1 MRLCLIVLLFVY
13 NVYAGVQSP
22 LDAHDICALENHSAH
37 DEILGGDDGRPEGC
51 TSTPI
56 NRITSHGSS
65 NGYPIIYYTYS
76 VSDPASCG
84 NGSFAYYEVS
94 ALCNNDQLCD
104 ENQTYDRETN
114 QCINPC
120 EDITPPDE
128 YQNLHYSGQ
137 SFSELANCEDAKN
150 QLDNNYSTSS
160 QCFSAQDVSGNDNAC
175 EQYFLYTDCKTPPSK
190 YNGLDLF
197 YPFDDQQ
204 SCDDYKINNNFIT
217 ATNCVQQNP
226 YCPYFFYGTR
236 GDTDPCKDIP
246 TPNSYMGYPLAG
258 TYQNYSSCMRA
269 KTYYNDGDGFCMQL
283 TDDCPLYYGY
293 FNVNGSDDN
302 DLTDND
308 GDGIP
313 DGPNPPSGDTSGDN
327 NGNGDSSTTDSSDS
341 NNTNS
346 DNVGDG
352 NNSASGG
359 GGGSGPIDF
368 TPVLNKLQIVSDKN
382 HKDLSKINSKL
393 SNLDQKAKNIS
404 DNTAKT
410 VDKLDELIDLM
421 HDQNDL
427 LEGDNNGSGN
437 QGLNVDM
444 SGVEDRLDKTNDHL
458 DHIEQNISSIGSVFS
473 RFMDL
478 VSNPQEKIGDII
490 DSSIDEATDKYLG
503 KQVIDMPNCGV
514 VPTISFEFYGHTITL
529 LSEDIVNQ
537 WPLEIF
543 RSMIIF
549 SFVLAGL
556 ITVFRSS

>member
-1 MRLCLIVLLFVY
+1 MRKFLISFLIVLPAISFATELPVPSY
-13 NVYAGVQSP
+13 QSAI
-22 LDAHDICALENHSAH
+22 DSNDHNQY
-37 DEILGGDDGRPEGC
+37 RVK
-51 TSTPI
+51 
-56 NRITSHGSS
+56 ITSEHSCGYGVYIGTEYEGVPITEGVKILYKSYLHYYFGV
-65 NGYPIIYYTYS
+65 NGEYGNTCTYTYTDKQL
-76 VSDPASCG
+76 DP
-84 NGSFAYYEVS
+84 
-94 ALCNNDQLCD
+94 Q
-104 ENQTYDRETN
+104 
-114 QCINPC
+114 C

-128 YQNLHYSGQ
+128 YKNLHYSGQ
-137 SFSELANCEDAKN
+137 SFSELTNCDDALNQYGADYNDFEDYPNSPKCFDAKE
-150 QLDNNYSTSS
+150 L
-160 QCFSAQDVSGNDNAC
+160 SGNDNAC
-175 EQYFLYTDCKTPPSK
+175 QRYFLYVPCDTPPSE
-190 YNGLDLF
+190 YDGLDLF
-197 YPFDDQQ
+197 YPFPDQQ
-204 SCDDYKINNNFIT
+204 SCDDYKVNNNFIT
-217 ATNCVQQNP
+217 ATNCVQQRR

-258 TYQNYSSCMRA
+258 TYQNYSSCMSA
-269 KTYYNDGDGFCMQL
+269 KTFYNDGNGFCMQL
-283 TDDCPLYYGY
+283 TDDCPLFYGY
-293 FNVNGSDDN
+293 FNVNGSDN

-313 DGPNPPSGDTSGDN
+313 DGPNPPSGDATHDNGNNDNNDSGDN
-327 NGNGDSSTTDSSDS
+327 GGSGS
-341 NNTNS
+341 
-346 DNVGDG
+346 GDG
-352 NNSASGG
+352 NNTNGDNGGDATHDNGDSGE
-359 GGGSGPIDF
+359 GGGSGQIDF
-368 TPVLNKLQIVSDKN
+368 TPVLKKLQIISDKN
-382 HKDLSKINSKL
+382 HKDLSNINSKL

-444 SGVEDRLDKTNDHL
+444 SGVEDRLDETNDHL

-478 VSNPQEKIGDII
+478 VSNPQEKIGDLI

-503 KQVIDMPNCGV
+503 KQVIDTPNCGV

-543 RSMIIF
+543 RKMIIF
-549 SFVLAGL
+549 FFALAGL
-556 ITVFRSS
+556 IHVIKDV